1 MAIGRSKTR
10 AASRAMN
17 RTQELLRGGAQARG
31 LDDAREL
38 LASNF
43 DTDPYEKIEE
53 LRQIGIRKAKAEGM
67 WYQLEHERKIVLA
80 QIANDLATIHAK
92 EKLSEAKLDR
102 MARADSRYLI
112 HIKGLAAAVEER
124 ELTRSEYWA
133 IKSMLEF
140 DRASIAHL
148 NALSRLELP
157 A

>member
-1 MAIGRSKTR
+1 MLT
-10 AASRAMN
+10 
-17 RTQELLRGGAQARG
+17 RTQELLRDGAKVRG

-53 LRQIGIRKAKAEGM
+53 LREIGIRKARAEGM

-80 QIANDLATIHAK
+80 RIANEIATVHAK

-102 MARADSRYLI
+102 MARADPRYQV
-112 HIKGLAAAVEER
+112 HIEGLSAAVEER

-133 IKSMLEF
+133 IKSLLEF

-157 A
+157 

>member
-1 MAIGRSKTR
+1 
-10 AASRAMN
+10 MN
-17 RTQELLRGGAQARG
+17 RTEQLQKDGFHQRTA
-31 LDDAREL
+31 DDAREL

-53 LRQIGIRKAKAEGM
+53 LREIGARKARAEGM
-67 WYQLEHERKIVLA
+67 AFQLEHERKIVLSR
-80 QIANDLATIHAK
+80 IANEIATIHAK

-102 MARADSRYLI
+102 MARADPRYEV

-133 IKSMLEF
+133 IKSLLEF

-157 A
+157 